1 MENTEDYILSEAQK
15 LFMKFGIKSVTM
27 DDIAKQISMSKKT
40 IYTYYQDKD
49 DLVYKLIAKMLCN
62 DECKMN
68 EISKNSANAIEEE
81 FLCMDFLK
89 IMLAGI
95 NPTLFYDL
103 QKYHNNAHQL
113 MKNFQHSYIYNSVKK
128 GLERGI
134 TENIFRPDLN
144 TEILAT
150 QRVSQINWCFE
161 CDLVRNGKHS
171 LYDVILET
179 TIHFLFGVS
188 TLSGQVL
195 INKYKTPIII

>member
-1 MENTEDYILSEAQK
+1 MEKTEEYILTEAEK

-40 IYTYYQDKD
+40 IYTFYKDKD
-49 DLVYKLIAKMLCN
+49 DLVYKLIAKMLAD
-62 DECKMN
+62 DECQMAERTKKAN
-68 EISKNSANAIEEE
+68 NAIEEV

-89 IMLAGI
+89 TMIAGI
-95 NPTLFYDL
+95 NPTVFYDL
-103 QKYHNNAHQL
+103 QKYHSKAHQL
-113 MKNFQHSYIYNSVKK
+113 MINFHHTYVYNTVKK

-150 QRVSQINWCFE
+150 LRVSQINWSFE
-161 CDLVRNGKHS
+161 CDLVRNGSHS
-171 LYDVILET
+171 LFDVILET

-188 TLSGQVL
+188 TLSGHVL
-195 INKYKTPIII
+195 INKYKTP